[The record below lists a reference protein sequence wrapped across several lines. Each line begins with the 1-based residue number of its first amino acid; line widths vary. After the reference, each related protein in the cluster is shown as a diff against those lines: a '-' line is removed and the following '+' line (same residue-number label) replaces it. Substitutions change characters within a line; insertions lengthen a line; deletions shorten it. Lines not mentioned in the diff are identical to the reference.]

1 MGLRRR
7 LDRAGDHQALL
18 RADPPLLFAPHPD
31 GQGVD
36 LQWPPLAVADRQPGP
51 PPVRLPRR
59 PDVGATERHLA
70 LTAPA
75 GVPARGTP
83 ALQVAN
89 GRVAG
94 HIEHIPL
101 AVPTEPAAELRSEE
115 HTSELQSPMYLV
127 CRLLLE
133 KKKKKKKQQVVCG
146 ARPIQENQRPVYGN
160 PLIQ

>member
-101 AVPTEPAAELRSEE
+101 AVPTEPAAELRRSA
-115 HTSELQSPMYLV
+115 HLVVAADPGVGQVLAATLQQVDGDPP
-127 CRLLLE
+127 RLLEGHGLGD
-133 KKKKKKKQQVVCG
+133 V
-146 ARPIQENQRPVYGN
+146 ALLTP
-160 PLIQ
+160 